1 MSDIVEAIP
10 PASRFATTLDRIE
23 RLYLLLL
30 RTAILVI
37 ATGVLIWAAWLAVSA
52 TVRIMRSPESVVE
65 QPVSVAASELPSA
78 IAPEAVKAAA
88 KRNDGPSLKAERQF
102 YSRFVDQYHS
112 LYQTRFEPFRRAED
126 KRLNRDEFDD
136 NFVKSGE
143 RLAALARG
151 DGDFAKD
158 RADLEGLLQAMT
170 QASTLPE
177 TMARLK
183 QYKEAVKKPVRRQVE
198 RFRIESRRGW
208 DSLSTN
214 CESWYEAPIGC
225 AVTRQVSV
233 PYTQTVTSMALP
245 DGLLSHTQIFR
256 GMQDRYFTLLTERR
270 EREAASVTAKRADIA
285 EGQSIGWGSL
295 HLMLYVLA
303 GFLILM
309 FFFLLIAIERHQRR
323 VNARV

>member
-158 RADLEGLLQAMT
+158 RADLEELLQAMT

>member
-143 RLAALARG
+143 RLAALARSE
-151 DGDFAKD
+151 GDFAKD
-158 RADLEGLLQAMT
+158 RADLEELLQAMT

-285 EGQSIGWGSL
+285 EGQNIGWGSL

>member
-52 TVRIMRSPESVVE
+52 MVRIMRSPESVVE

-158 RADLEGLLQAMT
+158 RADLEELLQAMT

-183 QYKEAVKKPVRRQVE
+183 QYKEAVKKPVRHQVE